1 MGKEQKAKNEVNIKS
16 IPLQNLYLDPNNY
29 RFIDNENYVKVS
41 EELIT
46 DDKIQLRTRNF
57 ILGKTRDN
65 VKDLI
70 DSFKKNGYLPVDQI
84 QVKRI
89 DENKYVVVEGNR
101 RVTALYQLW
110 EDNKNGN
117 NIGNLDE
124 SIFDEVPIVFY
135 ADADEKH
142 HHILMA
148 LKHISGNKKWS
159 PVNQAMLI
167 NDMVEKYNMKEDE
180 IAQSIGIKKLQ
191 LIKALRALAFIDDYK
206 KSEYGDQF
214 KPNMYSVFEETLT
227 KPKLRDWLKW
237 DDNNKEAND
246 FTNKNRFFSWIS
258 EDEEYI
264 DEDNEDSGFKKIDK
278 IITKSSEIRE
288 LAKFID
294 DEKALS
300 AMESTRMFSDA
311 HILSDAI
318 GKDKLDN
325 SLNSII
331 SNIDTAFQFSS
342 HSTSNTRKKLVDIQ
356 NKLNGLMT
364 AKGYSEIVTNKS
376 IEREIV
382 FSTVGKHF
390 SHIQIQEYK
399 RISNL
404 ELDNLNQINIF
415 AGVNNSGKSSLL
427 EAIYLLGKGSDIY
440 ALFDIYRRRGKFSKE
455 LDLLWFYENFT
466 SDVKIN
472 AIFNNTEVDLT
483 INKNAETD
491 ATIDKNKYLTSIF
504 NNFNYDNIKRTS
516 KSRVYK
522 DNNETY
528 FDRLYTICNT
538 SLSSPFSTQNK
549 EDIIKYHQKS
559 LETKSYQLI
568 IEFIKEQLDNNIVD
582 IELEGELKRFI
593 VNHNSFNEGIDIT
606 SFGEGM
612 QRVFYI
618 ALQFASAKDGVLLID
633 EFENG
638 IHYTL
643 LQDFSIFIQQLAIKF
658 NVQVFITSHS
668 EECIKAFVSNNYNN
682 QDISFFTLVKDKD
695 NQVKTINYDY
705 KTLIE
710 ELEQDSEIRGW

>member
-1 MGKEQKAKNEVNIKS
+1 MSEDLDIKNEVNIKNTH
-16 IPLQNLYLDPNNY
+16 LKNLYLDPNNY
-29 RFIDNENYVKVS
+29 RFIDNENYVKVN
-41 EELIT
+41 ENLII

-84 QVKRI
+84 QVKQI
-89 DENKYVVVEGNR
+89 DKNKYVVVEGNR
-101 RVTALYQLW
+101 RITALYQLW
-110 EDNKNGN
+110 EDSQNGN
-117 NIGNLDE
+117 DIGNLDE
-124 SIFDEVPIVFY
+124 SIFKKVPIVFY
-135 ADADEKH
+135 EDADEKH

-167 NDMVEKYNMKEDE
+167 RDMFEKYNMNEDE

-191 LIKALRALAFIDDYK
+191 LVKALRALAFIDNYK

-214 KPNMYSVFEETLT
+214 KPNMYSVFEETLG
-227 KPKLRDWLKW
+227 KPKMRAWLSW
-237 DDNNKEAND
+237 DDDIKVATND
-246 FTNKNRFFSWIS
+246 TNKNRFFSWIS

-264 DEDNEDSGFKKIDK
+264 DEDNEESGFQKIDK

-288 LAKFID
+288 LAKFIE
-294 DEKALS
+294 DEKALE

-311 HILSDAI
+311 YIVSDTI

-325 SLNSII
+325 SLSAII
-331 SNIDTAFQFSS
+331 NHIDTAFQFSA
-342 HSTSNTRKKLVDIQ
+342 HSSDGTRKKLVDIQ

-376 IEREIV
+376 IQREIIFTEV
-382 FSTVGKHF
+382 KNHF
-390 SHIQIQEYK
+390 TSILIEKYK

-404 ELDNLNQINIF
+404 NLKNINKVNII
-415 AGVNNSGKSSLL
+415 AGINNSGKSSLL
-427 EAIYLLGKGSDIY
+427 EAIYLLARGSDIY
-440 ALFDIYRRRGKFSKE
+440 ALFDIYRRRGKFCDE

-466 SDVKIN
+466 NNIKANANFDDTNVNLSIVKQEEID
-472 AIFNNTEVDLT
+472 E
-483 INKNAETD
+483 
-491 ATIDKNKYLTSIF
+491 TIDKNKYLTSVV
-504 NNFNYDNIKRTS
+504 NSLNYNHIERTS

-522 DNNETY
+522 DRNETY
-528 FDRLYTICNT
+528 FDKLYAICNAAF
-538 SLSSPFSTQNK
+538 SSPFSTQNK

-568 IEFIKEQLDNNIVD
+568 IDFLKEQLDTNIVD

-593 VNHNSFNEGIDIT
+593 VNHNSFEKGIDIT

-633 EFENG
+633 ELENG

-643 LQDFSIFIQQLAIKF
+643 LQDFSIFIQKLAEKF

-668 EECIKAFVSNNYNN
+668 QECIKAFVSNNYHNEN
-682 QDISFFTLVKDKD
+682 ISFYTLVKDKN
-695 NQVKTINYDY
+695 NQIKTINYNY
-705 KTLIE
+705 QTLIE
-710 ELEQDSEIRGW
+710 ELAQNSELRGW